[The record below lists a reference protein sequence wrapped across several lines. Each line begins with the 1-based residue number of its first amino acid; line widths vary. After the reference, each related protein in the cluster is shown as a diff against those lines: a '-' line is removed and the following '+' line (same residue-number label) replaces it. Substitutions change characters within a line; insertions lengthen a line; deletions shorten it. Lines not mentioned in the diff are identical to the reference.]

1 MIKYDFYMDLIEQ
14 THLLIAGATGSGK
27 SVIVNGMI
35 YTMLLDSPMKY
46 EFILIDPKRVELSMY
61 RPVPHCIYYASE
73 PDTIVNA
80 LHLAM
85 DIIENR
91 YKTMQ
96 KQGVRKY
103 TGSKVFII
111 IDELADLLTTNRRV
125 VLPLIQRICQI
136 GRAAAVACI
145 ACTQSPIARI
155 IPTELKVNFDSRIA
169 LRTSCKQD
177 SRNIIGITG
186 CESLPKYG
194 ICYYKTSFGIQK
206 WKVPYYTDE
215 TINELVNQWIDATR
229 ARKRK
234 KHRMWFW

>member
-186 CESLPKYG
+186 CETLPRYG
-194 ICYYKTSFGIQK
+194 LCYYKTAENIVK
-206 WKVPYYTDE
+206 WHVPYYDDN
-215 TINELVNQWIDATR
+215 TINELVTMWEHVGR
-229 ARKRK
+229 RK
-234 KHRMWFW
+234 KKKRFLFW

>member
-1 MIKYDFYMDLIEQ
+1 MIKYDFYEDLLKQ

-35 YTMLLDSPMKY
+35 YTMLLDSPTKY

-169 LRTSCKQD
+169 LRTACKQD

-186 CESLPKYG
+186 CETLPRYG
-194 ICYYKTSFGIQK
+194 LCYYKTAENIQK
-206 WKVPYYTDE
+206 WHVPYYDDN
-215 TINELVNQWIDATR
+215 TIMELVTMWEHVGR
-229 ARKRK
+229 RKKK
-234 KHRMWFW
+234 KHRLWFW

>member
-73 PDTIVNA
+73 LDTIVNA

-169 LRTSCKQD
+169 LRTACKQD
-177 SRNIIGITG
+177 SRNIIGIPG
-186 CESLPKYG
+186 CENLPLYG
-194 ICYYKTSFGIQK
+194 QCYYKTSNGIVQ
-206 WKVPYYTDE
+206 WQVPYYDDK
-215 TINELVNQWIDATR
+215 TINELVHMWKPKPKK
-229 ARKRK
+229 KR
-234 KHRMWFW
+234 FLFC